1 MCAHEEELNW
11 KCFCILKHFLCCY
24 KTKLRRFINIFG
36 HFPSALVGYE
46 MIIANSAIYH
56 LISDNV
62 HLRNNCL
69 CFKIQRNL
77 QGINLNEII
86 NFCVIIFTE
95 ILKV

>member
-1 MCAHEEELNW
+1 MCAHEEELNC
-11 KCFCILKHFLCCY
+11 KCFCILKHSLCCY
-24 KTKLRRFINIFG
+24 KTKLRRSINIFG
-36 HFPSALVGYE
+36 HFPPALVGYE

-56 LISDNV
+56 LISDNM

>member
-1 MCAHEEELNW
+1 MCAHEGELNW
-11 KCFCILKHFLCCY
+11 KCFCILKHSLCCY

-36 HFPSALVGYE
+36 HFPPALVGYE
-46 MIIANSAIYH
+46 MIIANSAICH

-69 CFKIQRNL
+69 CFKTQRNL